1 MGVEI
6 WGADYFDMVTLTSEV
21 LSKKN
26 EEISGKMA
34 NQKPTP
40 CDTGNEKTGQRL
52 LFQRETEETH

>member
-1 MGVEI
+1 MFTIFKRHLMGVEI

-34 NQKPTP
+34 N
-40 CDTGNEKTGQRL
+40 
-52 LFQRETEETH
+52 